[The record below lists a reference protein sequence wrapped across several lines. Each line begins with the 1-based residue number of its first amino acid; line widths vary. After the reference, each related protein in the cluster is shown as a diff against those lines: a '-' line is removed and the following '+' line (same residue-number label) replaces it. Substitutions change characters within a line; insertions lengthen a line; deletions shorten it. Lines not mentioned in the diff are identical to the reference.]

1 MNIIVALLGL
11 VLFGNSEVTP
21 LALHLSIDGDTFY
34 PGEPVFSK
42 LVIVNVSNELQ
53 KIPNME
59 GYAFA
64 KDFLDFAIISAD
76 GNTMNKYGGEI
87 TYLLKEGGLIS
98 LQPADSITVEIPLD
112 RYYGIFEEDED
123 GNWMEPW
130 MIPPGNYTVKVK
142 YEFPPHKWPKLQLWR
157 GLSES
162 NVCSF
167 VIKEP
172 IDEYAK
178 VYNLYRKFTT
188 LCLTFTWEGERIPN
202 EEAFIKQIEIAKE
215 IIEYKIEPYAVLSRF
230 YLAGLYGLKV
240 FYGMD
245 QYKQSYKEESQKIY
259 EKHPNTKVAQRSV
272 IKYKKTTLRRLNE
285 TDEWVSYLEYLSEN
299 YSGTLVGNEASEL
312 LEKEKKS
319 QE

>member
-1 MNIIVALLGL
+1 MNIIVVLLGL

-21 LALHLSIDGDTFY
+21 LALHLSVDGDTFY
-34 PGEPVFSK
+34 PREPIYSR
-42 LVIVNVSNELQ
+42 LVIVNVSNEPQ
-53 KIPNME
+53 KIPDIE
-59 GYAFA
+59 SYAFA
-64 KDFLDFAIISAD
+64 KDFLDFTIISANGD
-76 GNTMNKYGGEI
+76 TMNKYGGEI

-98 LQPADSITVEIPLD
+98 LQPAESITVEIPLD
-112 RYYGIFEEDED
+112 RYNGMPERDEND
-123 GNWMEPW
+123 NWMEPW

-142 YEFPPHKWPKLQLWR
+142 YEFTSHEWPKLQLWR
-157 GLSES
+157 GVSES
-162 NVCSF
+162 NVCSL

-188 LCLTFTWEGERIPN
+188 LCLAFTWEGERIPN

-215 IIEYKIEPYAVLSRF
+215 IIGYKIEPYAVLSRLL
-230 YLAGLYGLKV
+230 LAGLYGLKV

-259 EKHPNTKVAQRSV
+259 EKHPNTKVAQRSL

-285 TDEWVSYLEYLSEN
+285 TDKWVSYLEYLSKN

-319 QE
+319 RE